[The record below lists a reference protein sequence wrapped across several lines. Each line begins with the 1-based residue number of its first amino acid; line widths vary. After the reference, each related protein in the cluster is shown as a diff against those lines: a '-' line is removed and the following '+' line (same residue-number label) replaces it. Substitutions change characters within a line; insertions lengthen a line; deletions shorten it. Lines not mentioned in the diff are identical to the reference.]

1 MTGTDSIES
10 ARVVAGELTR
20 LPHVPE
26 LPNRGPWASSVAR
39 TGAMLIDLYPELDV
53 ERWRI
58 SLRDG
63 RDARRARSML
73 AQDLD
78 AVEAVWQGY
87 AGAAKTQVCGPLT
100 MAGTLEL
107 RSGEVMASD
116 PAALRD
122 LAASLVEGVVRHLS
136 DLANRVPGATWWVQI
151 DEPLLSQVTGGRLTR
166 PSGWGT
172 VPAMPTTEAAALL
185 QSTVDAV
192 RRQGAEVVVG
202 CGDDGLDW
210 DVVGRLSADAIRVD
224 LVDLVELGDLGE
236 PGDLGDLGGLGAVST
251 WGPALEEWWSRGG
264 GLWLGVDSEDSKDAE
279 AAVSGLHQVR
289 SVLGVTA
296 EVFADGVVL
305 TPTRAAGPVGAGAY
319 AALKA
324 LMIRLHDSL

>member
-26 LPNRGPWASSVAR
+26 LPDRGPWASSVAR
-39 TGAMLIDLYPELDV
+39 TGAMLIDLYLELDI

-151 DEPLLSQVTGGRLTR
+151 DEPLLGQVTGGRLTR

-172 VPAMPTTEAAALL
+172 VPAMPTTEAAAFL

-210 DVVGRLSADAIRVD
+210 DVVGRLSTDAIRVD
-224 LVDLVELGDLGE
+224 LGDLIELGGHDA
-236 PGDLGDLGGLGAVST
+236 LGAVST
-251 WGPALEEWWSRGG
+251 WGPALEEWWSGG
-264 GLWLGVDSEDSKDAE
+264 GGVWFGVDPEDAE